1 MKEECEYFNNK
12 RLSEEAS
19 YVLNR
24 QKEKKFVGNN
34 LEKPKLFLKS
44 IELRETDQLEEKL
57 AEEGDYSRDK
67 ASMKGRFKQ
76 SGKFSGLMQKNSD
89 AYFADRHHVQLQ
101 SIDFVTSHNNFLAV
115 PPVLVSN

>member
-34 LEKPKLFLKS
+34 LEKPKLFLKP
-44 IELRETDQLEEKL
+44 IELRETDQLEEHL
-57 AEEGDYSRDK
+57 ERERGY
-67 ASMKGRFKQ
+67 
-76 SGKFSGLMQKNSD
+76 
-89 AYFADRHHVQLQ
+89 
-101 SIDFVTSHNNFLAV
+101 
-115 PPVLVSN
+115 